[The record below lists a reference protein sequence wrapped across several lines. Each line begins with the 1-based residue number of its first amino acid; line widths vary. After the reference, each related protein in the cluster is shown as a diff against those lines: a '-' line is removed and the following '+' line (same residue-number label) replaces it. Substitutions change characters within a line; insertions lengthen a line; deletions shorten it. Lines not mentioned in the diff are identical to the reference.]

1 MNSKLIGCI
10 SFIFLL
16 IATSCVEDEVSVTP
30 ASIDKVTLTPSA
42 PQSSEKGVVTAKIID
57 LKGIKSAT
65 LYYKS
70 STASDFSQVAM
81 TLTENFIYTA
91 EIPEYPLDTKVEY
104 YIRVVNSDDLNT
116 LYPKDAP
123 NKTASY
129 TVGAS
134 SEIKLYINEVF
145 ADGTKNDP
153 TDPDWVEIYNGSDIE
168 VNLEGYF
175 FYDEGIKNSLG
186 TPTEKAKRVLGS
198 ISIQPKGFTVITTD
212 YNGEAVTFGLSTS
225 GDAIYLED
233 PNGVLV
239 AMLDFTTI
247 SLSRPQSYGRK
258 PDGSDNLVVFAEST
272 KGTSNND
279 AN

>member
-10 SFIFLL
+10 SFMFLL
-16 IATSCVEDEVSVTP
+16 IATSCVKDEVSVVS

-42 PQSSEKGVVTAKIID
+42 PQSSEKGVVTAKILD

-70 STASDFSQVAM
+70 STESDFSHTAM
-81 TLTENFIYTA
+81 ILTENFIYSA
-91 EIPEYPLDTKVEY
+91 EIPEYPKDTKVEY
-104 YIRVVNSDDLNT
+104 YIQVVNNDDLIA

-123 NKTASY
+123 DKTASY

-175 FYDEGIKNSLG
+175 FYDEGIKTSLG
-186 TPTEKAKRVLGS
+186 TPTEKAKRVLGN
-198 ISIQPKGFTVITTD
+198 ISIQPKGFTVLTTNNND
-212 YNGEAVTFGLSTS
+212 ESVTFGLNNEGDIVYLDDPS
-225 GDAIYLED
+225 GIPVD
-233 PNGVLV
+233 
-239 AMLDFTTI
+239 MLNFTGINLTD
-247 SLSRPQSYGRK
+247 RKSYGRK
-258 PDGSDNLVVFAEST
+258 PDGSDNLVIFDNPT

>member
-16 IATSCVEDEVSVTP
+16 IATSCVKDEVSVVS

-42 PQSSEKGVVTAKIID
+42 PQSSEKGVVTAKILD

-70 STASDFSQVAM
+70 SAESDFSHTAM
-81 TLTENFIYTA
+81 TLTENFIYSA
-91 EIPEYPLDTKVEY
+91 EIPEYPKDTKVEY
-104 YIRVVNSDDLNT
+104 YIRVVNSDDLIA

-123 NKTASY
+123 DKTASY

-145 ADGTKNDP
+145 SDGTKDE
-153 TDPDWVEIYNGSDIE
+153 TDPDWVEIFNGSEIE

-175 FYDEGIKNSLG
+175 FYDEGIKTSLG
-186 TPTEKAKRVLGS
+186 TEGEKAKRVLGN
-198 ISIQPKGFTVITTD
+198 ISIQPKGFTVITTN
-212 YNGEAVTFGLSTS
+212 YNGETVTFGLSTS

-233 PNGVLV
+233 PSGVLV
-239 AMLDFTTI
+239 AMLDFNEI
-247 SLSRPQSYGRK
+247 PLSGKKSYGRK
-258 PDGSDNLVVFAEST
+258 PDGSDNLVIFDNPT

>member
-16 IATSCVEDEVSVTP
+16 IATSCVKDEVSVGP
-30 ASIDKVTLTPSA
+30 ASIDNVTLTPTA
-42 PQSSEKGVVTAKIID
+42 PQSSDKAVVTAKIID

-81 TLTENFIYTA
+81 TVTENFIYTA
-91 EIPEYPLDTKVEY
+91 EIPEYPKDTKVEY
-104 YIRVVNSDDLNT
+104 YIEVVNSDDLIA

-123 NKTASY
+123 DKTASY

-145 ADGTKNDP
+145 SDGTKDAS
-153 TDPDWVEIYNGSDIE
+153 DPDWVEIYNGSDIE

-225 GDAIYLED
+225 GDAVYLED

-247 SLSRPQSYGRK
+247 PLSRPQSYGRIRLS
-258 PDGSDNLVVFAEST
+258 SDNLVVFAEST